1 MQVLPSIIAFMKP
14 NLAEQPEVHRM
25 SSRNRYTLMN
35 GQACRNET
43 DAI

>member
-1 MQVLPSIIAFMKP
+1 MQVLPNIIVFMKP

-25 SSRNRYTLMN
+25 TARNRCTLGN
-35 GQACRNET
+35 GQACTNET

>member
-1 MQVLPSIIAFMKP
+1 MQVLPSIIVFMKP
-14 NLAEQPEVHRM
+14 NLAEKPEVHRM
-25 SSRNRYTLMN
+25 SARNRYTLRN